1 MIILTSGCSF
11 TQYKWPTW
19 ASYLKEWARHKRT
32 IQVMNV
38 GEAGIDNSIITY
50 RMLDYLNG
58 NMPIGRFEHEHYPKD
73 VKKVCVMWTGYERY
87 CPQFKDIVT
96 HTDIKYV
103 GEHFHPNERLR
114 NLAMCIDTINLLCK
128 SKNIE
133 CYSFF
138 YYQLSHEEKKYL
150 ARMTARPWN
159 INYNSLSAS
168 RSNNEPVFGTDI
180 HPTPLDQWIFAR
192 DIVAPTIGLPEC
204 NKGKLPEFVQEHERL
219 VRAED
224 IDSGLSDYA
233 HADKPEHITQH
244 MDPFASDI
252 LNIDKEWYARSAA
265 LKSTRSAVSGMHDP
279 SNVNAEENWFNS
291 IINRIK
297 KF

>member
-87 CPQFKDIVT
+87 CPQFKDIIT

-114 NLAMCIDTINLLCK
+114 NLAMCIDTINVIYIQYIY
-128 SKNIE
+128 NI
-133 CYSFF
+133 YQLNVHWF
-138 YYQLSHEEKKYL
+138 YYS
-150 ARMTARPWN
+150 
-159 INYNSLSAS
+159 SA
-168 RSNNEPVFGTDI
+168 
-180 HPTPLDQWIFAR
+180 
-192 DIVAPTIGLPEC
+192 C
-204 NKGKLPEFVQEHERL
+204 K
-219 VRAED
+219 
-224 IDSGLSDYA
+224 
-233 HADKPEHITQH
+233 
-244 MDPFASDI
+244 
-252 LNIDKEWYARSAA
+252 
-265 LKSTRSAVSGMHDP
+265 
-279 SNVNAEENWFNS
+279 
-291 IINRIK
+291 
-297 KF
+297 